1 MLPGS
6 EVTIQDVGLN
16 PTRAGILPV
25 LKRMGAHLEI
35 KINQEKPE
43 LLGTVHVKGAKLKGT
58 RISREEIPGLID
70 ELPILM
76 TVMALA
82 EGESLVS
89 GAEELRVKETDR
101 IRSLATNLNAIGAK
115 IQELPDGCLIQ
126 GVERFRGGV
135 TVQSFG
141 DHRTAMSLAIAT
153 LAMEGDLVIEDTACV
168 ATSFPSFFEDFKRL
182 RA

>member
-1 MLPGS
+1 MIPGS
-6 EVTIQDVGLN
+6 EVTIEDVCLN

-25 LKRMGAHLEI
+25 LKRMGADLEI

-43 LLGTVHVKGAKLKGT
+43 LLGTVHVKGARLKGT
-58 RISREEIPGLID
+58 RISRDEIPSLID
-70 ELPILM
+70 ELPVLM

-101 IRSLATNLNAIGAK
+101 IRSMVTNLNALGAK
-115 IQELPDGCLIQ
+115 AQELPDGCLIQ
-126 GVERFRGGV
+126 GVEKFRGGT

-141 DHRTAMSLAIAT
+141 DHRTAMSMAIAT
-153 LAMEGDLVIEDTACV
+153 LAMEGELVIEDTACI
-168 ATSFPSFFEDFKRL
+168 ATSFPSFFTEFERLKR
-182 RA
+182 